1 MTQCSFKWNLVGEMV
16 YLVQSIISTYGIPL
30 YTHRVYLYLYHVD
43 SGLYI
48 NVSLGK
54 FALCINATTISY
66 GCTFLKAKSVD
77 VHKNCSL
84 VVRLTVHFSYFS
96 SRMRKTSYINIKYEA
111 MQCQNYIWM
120 DFLSIEKHSIF
131 SKNKRLTFVTV
142 NKV

>member
-1 MTQCSFKWNLVGEMV
+1 MVRWSIWFSQLLVHTV
-16 YLVQSIISTYGIPL
+16 YLYIH
-30 YTHRVYLYLYHVD
+30 THRVYLYLYHVD

-96 SRMRKTSYINIKYEA
+96 SRMRKTSYINIKYEG

-120 DFLSIEKHSIF
+120 DFVSIENASIF

>member
-1 MTQCSFKWNLVGEMV
+1 MVRWSIWFSQLLVHTV
-16 YLVQSIISTYGIPL
+16 YLYIH
-30 YTHRVYLYLYHVD
+30 THRVYLYLYHVD

-96 SRMRKTSYINIKYEA
+96 SRMRKTSYMNIKYEA